1 MNMIT
6 PRTATASSPAV
17 CEKALLI
24 AEASPERLASTELR
38 ATMVTAGAWAA
49 SPTPRTTAAGKK
61 LVQ

>member
-24 AEASPERLASTELR
+24 AEASPAWRPGTERISAVVSG
-38 ATMVTAGAWAA
+38 ATMIA
-49 SPTPRTTAAGKK
+49 SPSPSSSDDGSTS
-61 LVQ
+61 LM